1 MKLALATAALV
12 VLAGGP
18 ASAQECHH
26 TARSTSA
33 LALRA
38 GVAVEAGAI
47 DDDLGRSGHYR
58 GTTASVEVAA
68 LGGRARV
75 ALGAYQVDW
84 GQTGQG
90 LGDLQLGVERAVAT
104 AGPMTLGLALSA
116 TLPTGSVRHDL
127 GMGHPMV
134 MPAAWARFRR
144 DESALLATVLYGS
157 MLGDQHA
164 HGMAGPLPSPMN
176 AEEAGA
182 SLRGSH
188 VFGRTELSTTISGAT
203 PIGEGESRVGFAA
216 GARMTFGPTE
226 LGIDLSAA
234 LGGTPTRA
242 RGIVEISRGF

>member
-1 MKLALATAALV
+1 MKSALAIAVLV
-12 VLAGGP
+12 AVMADS

-26 TARSTSA
+26 TARSTST

-58 GTTASVEVAA
+58 GAVTSIELAA

-84 GQTGQG
+84 GQTGEG
-90 LGDLQLGVERAVAT
+90 LGDLQLGVERAIVRFGET
-104 AGPMTLGLALSA
+104 KLGLALSA

-127 GMGHPMV
+127 GMGHAMV
-134 MPAAWARFRR
+134 MPAAWARWQHER
-144 DESALLATVLYGS
+144 SSLLATVLYGS
-157 MLGDQHA
+157 MLGDEHA

-176 AEEAGA
+176 AQEVAA

-188 VFGRTELSTTISGAT
+188 TFGRTELSTTVSGAA
-203 PIGEGESRVGFAA
+203 PIGDGASRAGVGA
-216 GARMTFGPTE
+216 GARWTFGPTE

-234 LGGTPTRA
+234 FGGTPTRA